1 MKTDNVNVERQL
13 AIAEAFGIES
23 ADAIME
29 AAHMTYNAPRG
40 INIVSACIA
49 KLQEKIGEFQPKEV
63 SRKRRKEPARA
74 VLFGIKLANVTIG
87 AAHLTDDVSME
98 MAVIRACI
106 ASLQQ
111 RIGSGEIKA
120 VPAKPAYKKARYDKK
135 DQPQEDT
142 TAKEAV

>member
-1 MKTDNVNVERQL
+1 M
-13 AIAEAFGIES
+13 
-23 ADAIME
+23 
-29 AAHMTYNAPRG
+29 
-40 INIVSACIA
+40 
-49 KLQEKIGEFQPKEV
+49 

-87 AAHLTDDVSME
+87 AAYLTDDVSME
-98 MAVIRACI
+98 MAIIRACI

-135 DQPQEDT
+135 DQLQEDT

>member
-1 MKTDNVNVERQL
+1 MEKEKTDIDKKLSR
-13 AIAEAFGIES
+13 AEAFGIES

-40 INIVSACIA
+40 INIVNACIA

-74 VLFGIKLANVTIG
+74 VLFG
-87 AAHLTDDVSME
+87 SME
-98 MAVIRACI
+98 MAIIRACI

-135 DQPQEDT
+135 DQLQEDT